1 MTFFEKYKDASLD
14 DLPELYEAYLAETN
28 KDSKKVLGQYYTPK
42 DVSTFVAKEFWKL
55 YEDGDNIADVCCGCG
70 NLVVS
75 LLEQRFVKA
84 HIYLYDVD
92 KTALKIAHTRLKQY
106 IDEEFIHLIQ
116 CDFLAEDIELPKNT
130 VSISNPP
137 YGRPEKDY
145 LFFQTSDTNNLY
157 ALLTEK
163 IVKQSKNAVFIIPQS
178 FTSGA
183 KYQSLRDVLSLYGGD
198 CYCFDNV
205 PATIFCGR
213 KKGIFNTNTSNSVR
227 TSFLIVNKRQKGY
240 RLTPLLRFKAEE
252 RDRMFDE
259 LPSFLGQKRRKDWL
273 KVPALLENF
282 IEGWMNNSLCVGD
295 VIETNKS
302 LQKEELKLV
311 IPSTPRYYLS
321 AVRKDLSRA
330 SKIVIYAKTRELFDT
345 LYLCLNSSV
354 FYLWW
359 RMRDG
364 ELSLKEEDLLSF
376 PIQLINNH
384 SYVDNLIAME
394 EEYTTTKKNAGK
406 INENVKFPESVRDEI
421 NAMLNAPKEISSIH
435 KNCLF

>member
-1 MTFFEKYKDASLD
+1 MDFFERYKNTSLN
-14 DLPELYEAYLAETN
+14 DLPELYEAYLAETD
-28 KDSKKVLGQYYTPK
+28 KDSKKSLGQYYTPE
-42 DVSTFVAKEFWKL
+42 DVSKFIANEAVKL

-70 NLVVS
+70 NLVV
-75 LLEQRFVKA
+75 RFVEALQKKI

-92 KTALKIAHTRLKQY
+92 KTALKIARMRLNEY
-106 IDEEFIHLIQ
+106 IEDEYIHVIEG
-116 CDFLAEDIELPKNT
+116 DFLNDEISLPERT
-130 VSISNPP
+130 LTISNPP

-145 LFFQTSDTNNLY
+145 MFFQTSDTNNLY

-178 FTSGA
+178 FTSGT
-183 KYQSLRDVLSLYGGD
+183 KYQSLRDILSLYGGD

-273 KVPALLENF
+273 KIPATLENF

-311 IPSTPRYYLS
+311 VPSTPRYYLS

-345 LYLCLNSSV
+345 LYLCLNSSI

-376 PIQLINNH
+376 PIQLIDNH

>member
-1 MTFFEKYKDASLD
+1 M
-14 DLPELYEAYLAETN
+14 
-28 KDSKKVLGQYYTPK
+28 
-42 DVSTFVAKEFWKL
+42 
-55 YEDGDNIADVCCGCG
+55 
-70 NLVVS
+70 
-75 LLEQRFVKA
+75 
-84 HIYLYDVD
+84 
-92 KTALKIAHTRLKQY
+92 
-106 IDEEFIHLIQ
+106 
-116 CDFLAEDIELPKNT
+116 
-130 VSISNPP
+130 
-137 YGRPEKDY
+137 
-145 LFFQTSDTNNLY
+145 
-157 ALLTEK
+157 
-163 IVKQSKNAVFIIPQS
+163 KQSKNAVFIIPQS

-227 TSFLIVNKRQKGY
+227 TSFLIVDKRQKGY

-273 KVPALLENF
+273 KVPAPLENF

-302 LQKEELKLV
+302 LQREELKLV

-376 PIQLINNH
+376 PIQLIDDH

-394 EEYTTTKKNAGK
+394 EKYTTTKKNAGK

>member
-1 MTFFEKYKDASLD
+1 
-14 DLPELYEAYLAETN
+14 
-28 KDSKKVLGQYYTPK
+28 
-42 DVSTFVAKEFWKL
+42 
-55 YEDGDNIADVCCGCG
+55 
-70 NLVVS
+70 
-75 LLEQRFVKA
+75 
-84 HIYLYDVD
+84 
-92 KTALKIAHTRLKQY
+92 
-106 IDEEFIHLIQ
+106 
-116 CDFLAEDIELPKNT
+116 
-130 VSISNPP
+130 
-137 YGRPEKDY
+137 
-145 LFFQTSDTNNLY
+145 
-157 ALLTEK
+157 
-163 IVKQSKNAVFIIPQS
+163 
-178 FTSGA
+178 
-183 KYQSLRDVLSLYGGD
+183 
-198 CYCFDNV
+198 
-205 PATIFCGR
+205 
-213 KKGIFNTNTSNSVR
+213 
-227 TSFLIVNKRQKGY
+227 
-240 RLTPLLRFKAEE
+240 
-252 RDRMFDE
+252 MFDE

-273 KVPALLENF
+273 KVPATLENF

-295 VIETNKS
+295 VIETNKY

-376 PIQLINNH
+376 PIQLIDNH

>member
-1 MTFFEKYKDASLD
+1 MFLDKHKDTNPEL
-14 DLPELYEAYLAETN
+14 LPELYEAYLAETN
-28 KDSKKVLGQYYTPK
+28 KDSKKSLGQYYTPK

-75 LLEQRFVKA
+75 LLEQRFVKT
-84 HIYLYDVD
+84 HIYLYDID
-92 KTALKIAHTRLKQY
+92 ETALKIAYTRLKQY

-116 CDFLAEDIELPKNT
+116 CDFLDEDIELPKNT

-227 TSFLIVNKRQKGY
+227 TSFLIVDKRQNGY

-252 RDRMFDE
+252 RDRMFEE
-259 LPSFLGQKRRKDWL
+259 LQSFLGQKRRKDWL
-273 KVPALLENF
+273 KVPATLENF
-282 IEGWMNNSLCVGD
+282 IEGWMKNSLCVGD

-376 PIQLINNH
+376 PIQLIDNH
-384 SYVDNLIAME
+384 SYVDNLIALE